1 MTADAAPT
9 SAGAVRDLAGGFR
22 AVLGVCVGLQVVAG
36 CDAATWAVRR
46 HRQNRA
52 ALTPAPGHP
61 QAVRMVHARQPH

>member
-36 CDAATWAVRR
+36 CDAATIG
-46 HRQNRA
+46 RA
-52 ALTPAPGHP
+52 AGTVKIE
-61 QAVRMVHARQPH
+61 QR